1 MIKLFICAMLLS
13 MTVAC
18 TATRQMTIST
28 PAGVECSMVETA
40 SLPIIYPD
48 ATLTCTDVKYADG
61 TTSRTIQV
69 KTSTDSTTARW
80 SASTAIAVGLA
91 TVLVGSGL

>member
-1 MIKLFICAMLLS
+1 MIKPFIGIMLLAML
-13 MTVAC
+13 VAC

-28 PAGVECSMVETA
+28 PNGVEATMVETA